1 MKKIIPILLIA
12 ILQTACIEKSGYY
25 SESENYIISLLCDIT
40 WASVVTTYED
50 GSSWQGVYKF
60 NRDGTYKRTLI
71 NIDSN
76 GNKKTSTINGQWS
89 FSNPSFGSIYFG
101 RDDYWDIDELTED
114 KFAFYNRNG
123 EFGEPTMTREYTI
136 FTPYE

>member
-25 SESENYIISLLCDIT
+25 SDDENYIISLLCDIT

-50 GSSWQGVYKF
+50 GSTWQGVYKF
-60 NRDGTYKRTLI
+60 NRDGTYKRILI

-89 FSNPSFGSIYFG
+89 FSNPSFSSIYFG

-114 KFAFYNRNG
+114 KFAFYDRSG

-136 FTPYE
+136 LTPYE